1 MSFSTGMT
9 VRCRGQRCVVLDA
22 HPVAGGESP
31 TYRLRLRATE
41 GPLRNREWPVLYPL
55 EAVEPDELPPLALER
70 IGRDARFRLLH
81 DAFLL
86 TLAPPPSALVA
97 AGRSRIRFELYQQIP
112 ALRML
117 SLPRPRILNASDVGL
132 GKTVETGI
140 ALRELI
146 TRRRGG
152 RILIVCPSGIAD
164 QWRDE
169 MADKFGLHFKVFD
182 RDGVHAVKKSIELG
196 ANPWATEPRIIA
208 SFDYLKRREGAFRE
222 VQNVRFNVIVC
233 DEVHHLADNTSGDD
247 ISDRHRLAQ
256 WIARASDALMLLSA
270 TPHSGYDESFAS
282 LLNLIEPTLVTDT
295 KDMSYKHY
303 GRYLVRHLKRHIK
316 KPDGTPLFVPA
327 DESKPIPVAL
337 TPAEAAVHSAVTK
350 QAATLDEQ
358 AEKLK
363 AERDRYALR
372 LVATI
377 LRKRA
382 ASSLAALRETV
393 ANRLENLEHEAEEV
407 ELRRDHLRSL
417 RKGETIPDEDLKQL
431 ERDVHRSYLAR
442 IRSVG
447 KVLRAIETEMEDLLD
462 LQGLLAKCPTE
473 TESKAEALLA
483 ELQSIHRDEPDEKVI
498 IFSEYSATVFW
509 LAGFLGRHGYGD
521 RLLTFEGSLSGADRQ
536 KTLARFQSPDAI
548 LLVSTDA
555 ASEGLNLQSQCRRV
569 IHYELPF
576 NPNRM
581 LQRQGRVDR
590 YGQERACQFGFLYA
604 KDTYEGEVLARLF
617 KKIEAQ
623 IVRLGAIG
631 DVLGTLQTDRIE
643 ELLSRPTSELKLA
656 IAAAERSIDE
666 ELLRVNQ
673 THTKKVLGDDPLS
686 SAEVE
691 RLQSALAAG
700 QALNVAIGDFVVRA
714 IGLAGGRCRRQ
725 DGRVAV
731 AEVPASWVGGR
742 VPGSYDTLYADPD
755 AAPPGT
761 ASDVILDE
769 DHPLAQA
776 AIRWV
781 RGSRYDPNDD
791 HRLAVRVLETIDGPD
806 LVASYIATVRA
817 EDNTEM
823 ERLMAVRV
831 QRDGAVDPNDAA
843 ELIPG
848 QGVADIP
855 ERRAREL
862 FGSWWEAA
870 RHSADESAKKRAEQ
884 WKDEIRG
891 QRLAE
896 HAGLRDRFRIWAEA
910 TRKAILGQYDDPK
923 SYLPGIE
930 GELPPTVR
938 RRLREHRKE
947 VDEHESFLN
956 RRLRFEP
963 ASVEQ
968 LGVLLRV
975 PTLEVRP

>member
-1 MSFSTGMT
+1 MSFSTGMS

-22 HPVAGGESP
+22 HPVAGGDP
-31 TYRLRLRATE
+31 PAYRLRVRATE
-41 GPLRNREWPVLYPL
+41 GPLRNREWPVLFPL
-55 EAVEPDELPPLALER
+55 EPVEPDELPPLALER
-70 IGRDARFRLLH
+70 VGRDARFRLLH
-81 DAFLL
+81 EAFLL
-86 TLAPPPSALVA
+86 TLAPPPSTLVA

-117 SLPRPRILNASDVGL
+117 ALPRPRILNASDVGL
-132 GKTVETGI
+132 GKTIETGI

-146 TRRRGG
+146 ARRRGG
-152 RILIVCPSGIAD
+152 RILIVCPSGIAG

-169 MADKFGLHFKVFD
+169 METKFGLDFKVFD
-182 RDGVHAVKKSIELG
+182 REGVHEVKKSIELG

-222 VQNVRFNVIVC
+222 VQNVRFNVVVC

-256 WIARASDALMLLSA
+256 WIARASDALILLSA

-282 LLNLIEPTLVTDT
+282 LLNLIEPTLVTDP
-295 KDMSYKHY
+295 KAMSYKQY
-303 GRYLVRHLKRHIK
+303 GRYLVRHLKRHVK
-316 KPDGTPLFVPA
+316 KPDGSALFVPA
-327 DESKPIPVAL
+327 DPSRPIPVAL
-337 TPAEAAVHSAVTK
+337 TPTEAAVHAAVAK
-350 QAATLDEQ
+350 QASALDEQ

-393 ANRLENLEHEAEEV
+393 ANRLENLEQEAEEV

-417 RKGETIPDEDLKQL
+417 RKGETIPDEDLAQL
-431 ERDVHRSYLAR
+431 ERDAHRSYLAR

-447 KVLRAIETEMEDLLD
+447 KVLRAIEAEMEDLLD

-473 TESKAEALLA
+473 TESKAAALLA
-483 ELQSIHRDEPDEKVI
+483 ELEAIHRDEADEKVI
-498 IFSEYSATVFW
+498 IFSEYSATVRW
-509 LAGFLGRHGYGD
+509 LAGFLGRHGYAG
-521 RLLTFEGSLSGADRQ
+521 RLLTFDGSLSSAERAQ
-536 KTLARFQSPDAI
+536 TLARFQSPEG
-548 LLVSTDA
+548 LLLLSTDA
-555 ASEGLNLQSQCRRV
+555 ASEGLNLQRKCRRV

-590 YGQERACQFGFLYA
+590 YGQERPCRFAFLYA
-604 KDTYEGEVLARLF
+604 QDTYEGEVLARLF
-617 KKIEAQ
+617 TKIENQ
-623 IVRLGAIG
+623 IARLGAIG
-631 DVLGTLQTDRIE
+631 DVLGALQTDRIE
-643 ELLSRPTSELKLA
+643 KLLARSPNDVKAA
-656 IAAAERSIDE
+656 IAAAEQSIDD
-666 ELLRVNQ
+666 ELSRVNN
-673 THTKKVLGDDPLS
+673 THTRAVLGDDPLTS
-686 SAEVE
+686 GEVE

-700 QALNVAIGDFVVRA
+700 RSLNVAIGDFVVRA
-714 IGLAGGRCRRQ
+714 LNLAGGRCRRQ
-725 DGRVAV
+725 EGRIVV
-731 AEVPASWVGGR
+731 AEVPASWIGGR
-742 VPGSYDTLYADPD
+742 VPASYEALYTDPD
-755 AAPPGT
+755 AAPSGT
-761 ASDVILDE
+761 PSGAMLDE

-781 RGSRYDPNDD
+781 RGSRYAPDDD
-791 HRLAVRVLETIDGPD
+791 HRLAVRVLDTIDRPD
-806 LVASYIATVRA
+806 LVASYIATLRA
-817 EDNTEM
+817 GDNTEM
-823 ERLMAVRV
+823 ERLLAVRV
-831 QRDGAVDPNDAA
+831 GPDGELDPNDAA
-843 ELIPG
+843 GLIPG
-848 QGVADIP
+848 QGVADIA
-855 ERRAREL
+855 ESRARDI
-862 FGSWWEAA
+862 FGAWWESAREAA
-870 RHSADESAKKRAEQ
+870 DREANKRADQ
-884 WKDEIRG
+884 WKSEIQG

-896 HAGLRDRFRIWAEA
+896 HSGLRERFRIWAEA

-923 SYLPGIE
+923 LFLPGLE
-930 GELPPTVR
+930 KDLPPTVR

-963 ASVEQ
+963 AAVEP

-975 PTLEVRP
+975 PAREARP